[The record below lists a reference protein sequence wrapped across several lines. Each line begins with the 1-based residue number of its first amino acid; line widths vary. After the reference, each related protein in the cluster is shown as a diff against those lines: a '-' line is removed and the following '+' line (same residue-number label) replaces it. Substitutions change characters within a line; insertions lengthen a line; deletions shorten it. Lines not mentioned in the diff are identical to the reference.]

1 MPPGA
6 KSFHIYAGGG
16 DDEAGMGGK
25 NRAREPLSEARR
37 VRTVFLHNMSPDLT
51 ERELIKLIMPYG
63 DVTRVNYAWHMG
75 GELKGLPK
83 GFATVEFK
91 YVSFS
96 VRLPSPPTCVRSLTP
111 VISSSPLPPM
121 YLHREQ
127 DSAARAIAGLSG
139 REFFGR
145 TLYAREY
152 AEEPTVSDDPAT
164 QAARRRAELTASLAT
179 FAAVGAGS
187 VRDKIRALERQ
198 IAILERD
205 EDVPPGG
212 AGEEALLF
220 PEQAAAAAAAAEK
233 VKRETAEA
241 DGYVRSGS
249 RYSGDR
255 YNRGGDRDSGRG
267 YGHGGDRGGD
277 RDSYGPSSD
286 SRRDRERS
294 DRERGDRDRSYG
306 NDRDYNGER
315 GDRHRG
321 GSERGGHRDERRDN
335 RREDRRDR
343 SPRRGQ

>member
-91 YVSFS
+91 
-96 VRLPSPPTCVRSLTP
+96 
-111 VISSSPLPPM
+111 
-121 YLHREQ
+121 EQ